1 VKEITVSNWDDLY
14 FLEGKRIAA
23 EAGPDT
29 VLQLDGKRVELALT
43 AEHKREL
50 ADVLATYFKAGQLA
64 QPAQRA
70 GATGTRSQMG
80 ASRVYNKGMRE
91 WAEAPE
97 RRGRYKISY
106 GGPGNG
112 KPYYPEE
119 LRRDYRAWLE
129 QEGSA
134 VVQ

>member
-91 WAEAPE
+91 WAEATAVPGTASPTT
-97 RRGRYKISY
+97 RRSCAGITARGWS
-106 GGPGNG
+106 
-112 KPYYPEE
+112 
-119 LRRDYRAWLE
+119 RR
-129 QEGSA
+129 
-134 VVQ
+134 VVPSSSDPVSWRGIG